1 MTHSTETQSSIPEEW
16 LSGYLDGELSDHEQ
30 SRVTVALK
38 ESEALRAKLD
48 ELRGVSELLKS
59 LPQPTL
65 GADFA
70 SKLPLEPA
78 VRRSAGLPW
87 RFGMTAGSLVAASLV
102 AGVLWIQSGQMQS
115 PMEMASSDA
124 NPRLL
129 KSDTWESLDGQN
141 AGSLALESES
151 ADAPTLA
158 MREAAPASGR
168 RLAFDT
174 TMAPIETETK
184 AVESVL
190 SAVPVTASLPRPG
203 DLLPLLESND
213 GEVTVVEWAVL
224 DVQEAFGQLQVT
236 LSNMGVGS
244 AEQVQTTTSKQG
256 DLLAVFVQADETV
269 MQAVIAQTQSQL
281 NRMPAARMAIADPP
295 KPALKSVA
303 AAAPKNAP
311 HQPAPRL
318 EMSKPNRGIENN
330 DASADRF
337 SAPVAS
343 TAKEQR
349 ARQQKAV
356 GEEVQKQ
363 SFALEAAPRNAG
375 TEPAQR
381 LLNEGGYGQYQYQVP
396 MQLTQSSVDKI
407 ITNNSAYQAR
417 EPKRLLIVLKA
428 AN

>member
-30 SRVTVALK
+30 SRVTVALE
-38 ESEALRAKLD
+38 ESESLRAKLD

-70 SKLPLEPA
+70 SKLSLEPA

-129 KSDTWESLDGQN
+129 KSASQESLVAQS
-141 AGSLALESES
+141 AGALALELES
-151 ADAPTLA
+151 SGASDFA
-158 MREAAPASGR
+158 MREAAPPAGR
-168 RLAFDT
+168 GLAFDT

-184 AVESVL
+184 AIGSLL
-190 SAVPVTASLPRPG
+190 SAAPVTASLPRPG

-244 AEQVQTTTSKQG
+244 AEQVQGTTSEEG

-281 NRMPAARMAIADPP
+281 NRLPAARMAIADPP
-295 KPALKSVA
+295 IPASKAVA
-303 AAAPKNAP
+303 AAVPK
-311 HQPAPRL
+311 PASRP
-318 EMSKPNRGIENN
+318 EMTKPNTLDENN
-330 DASADRF
+330 DASIDLF

-343 TAKEQR
+343 TAKERR
-349 ARQQKAV
+349 AIQEQV
-356 GEEVQKQ
+356 FGDEVQEK
-363 SFALEAAPRNAG
+363 SFNLSAAPRNAG
-375 TEPAQR
+375 TEPSRQR
-381 LLNEGGYGQYQYQVP
+381 SNEGQYGRFQYQVP